1 MLIMISCRHASELMS
16 QQLERKLS
24 FSEKLRLHTHLFICK
39 SCTKTLQKFEIL
51 REAGRRY
58 AEHEQGLHA
67 KDVALSPA
75 TKQRML
81 DKLQARQS
89 DIPEK

>member
-58 AEHEQGLHA
+58 AEQEQGIDDN
-67 KDVALSPA
+67 DVALSAA
-75 TKQRML
+75 TKQRIL
-81 DKLQARQS
+81 GKLQTRQS
-89 DIPEK
+89 DPPEK